1 MLMFF
6 QASNPL
12 APIWQYGAATGSAFI
27 CVGLLIWSQI
37 QIATFKTTVDANTKT
52 LTESN
57 QEVTKSNQELTKL
70 IQAQSQAQDKLVE
83 SVHQLAEGVKAQ
95 ADVHH
100 EQLDLIRE
108 MAVEQ
113 RVLSA
118 NQLTIMNGF
127 QRVVEQLIGAI
138 RE

>member
-1 MLMFF
+1 MLMMLL
-6 QASNPL
+6 QATNPL
-12 APIWQYGAATGSAFI
+12 TPIWQYGAATGSAFI
-27 CVGLLIWSQI
+27 CVGLFIWSQV
-37 QIATFKTTVDANTKT
+37 QIMTFKTTVDANTKVIA
-52 LTESN
+52 ESN
-57 QEVTKSNQELTKL
+57 QELKRL
-70 IQAQSQAQDKLVE
+70 IQAQSSAQDKLVE
-83 SVHQLAEGVKAQ
+83 SVHQLAESVKTQ

-108 MAVEQ
+108 MASDQ
-113 RVLSA
+113 KVLSA